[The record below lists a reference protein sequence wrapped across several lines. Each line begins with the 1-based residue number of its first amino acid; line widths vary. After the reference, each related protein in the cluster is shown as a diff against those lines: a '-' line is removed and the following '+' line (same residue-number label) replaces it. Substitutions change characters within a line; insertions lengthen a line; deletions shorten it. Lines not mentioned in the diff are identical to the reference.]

1 LGKGNSLNLT
11 LFGLELREDSA
22 LAVRV
27 GEDGQVRARAE
38 VDGSPDLASAAVDAL
53 ARVSAWNGAGA
64 SLGVSS
70 IAPESPATAAALAA
84 LGSRLAGVFAHDGA
98 IPSGTAAALAEA
110 WIGPAK
116 NARDVVFFAVD
127 EHTTAGIVRNGAAVT
142 GAHGRGPAVAWLAL
156 NPVEREDY
164 RRTGCLQT
172 EAAAAGIVRR
182 LVWRIKTGDHSRVED
197 MVDGDL
203 SRITVAHVLEGA
215 RHDDGVAFS
224 VVRDTAKYLGMAAAN
239 LVAVADPEMLVLGG
253 LMASA
258 ADLLLDPLRTEITR
272 RLPRSII
279 DALTIAPAA
288 LGRDAA
294 AIGAARLAAAA
305 LR

>member
-1 LGKGNSLNLT
+1 MLMLGI
-11 LFGLELREDSA
+11 ELREHAA
-22 LAVRV
+22 LAVLV
-27 GEDGQVRARAE
+27 GEDGEVRARAE
-38 VDGSPDLASAAVDAL
+38 ADGSRDLAASAIDAL
-53 ARVSAWNGAGA
+53 ARVTASNGAVA

-70 IAPESPATAAALAA
+70 IAPESPATAAALA
-84 LGSRLAGVFAHDGA
+84 
-98 IPSGTAAALAEA
+98 EA

-116 NARDVVFFAVD
+116 HARDIVFFAVD
-127 EHTTAGIVRNGAAVT
+127 EYTTAGIVRDGVAVT
-142 GAHGRGPAVAWLAL
+142 GAHGHGPAVAWLAL

-182 LVWRIKTGDHSRVED
+182 LVWRIKTGDRSRVEE

-203 SRITVAHVLEGA
+203 SRITVAHVLDGA

-272 RLPRSII
+272 RLPRFMI

-288 LGRDAA
+288 LGPDAA

>member
-1 LGKGNSLNLT
+1 MLMLGI
-11 LFGLELREDSA
+11 ELREHAA
-22 LAVRV
+22 LAVLV
-27 GEDGQVRARAE
+27 GEDGEVRARAE
-38 VDGSPDLASAAVDAL
+38 ADGSRDLAASAIDAL
-53 ARVSAWNGAGA
+53 ARVTASNGAIA

-84 LGSRLAGVFAHDGA
+84 LEPRFAGAFAHDGA
-98 IPSGTAAALAEA
+98 VASGTAAALAEA

-116 NARDVVFFAVD
+116 HARDIVFFAVD
-127 EHTTAGIVRNGAAVT
+127 EYTTAGIVRDGVAVT
-142 GAHGRGPAVAWLAL
+142 GAHGHGPAVAWLAL

-182 LVWRIKTGDHSRVED
+182 LVWRIKTGDRSRVEE

-203 SRITVAHVLEGA
+203 SRITVAHVLDGA

-272 RLPRSII
+272 RLPRFMI

-288 LGRDAA
+288 LGPDAA